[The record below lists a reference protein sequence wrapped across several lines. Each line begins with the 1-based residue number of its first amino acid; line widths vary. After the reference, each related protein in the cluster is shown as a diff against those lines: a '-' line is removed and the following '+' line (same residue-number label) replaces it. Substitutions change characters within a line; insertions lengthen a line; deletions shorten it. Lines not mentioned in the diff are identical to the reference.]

1 MLSSSILYCNKLDE
15 NILMPEDDMT
25 YAVTRRTNMSTPSSL
40 HSSPPPS
47 LPPPISRLRLVDVS
61 ASPSSVNSKRPPST
75 SSSSSR
81 PKTRYRVQYLG
92 SHTCDQR
99 SHRIEGGLAAYQ
111 KPLLDLYTTV
121 VRRSVVLRTISV
133 ISQVAE
139 FSEHGIVVAQANRA
153 RLSSSSPSSPDGGET
168 VVTKVITP
176 LSNILLWAAVK
187 FQHRTVVPANKVKYS
202 LTAAAASRRKQ
213 LRAAFVPLS
222 CSEGVL
228 DKSAF
233 VSLTAKQRFLLG
245 KSSNLCVC
253 AR

>member
-15 NILMPEDDMT
+15 NILMSEDD
-25 YAVTRRTNMSTPSSL
+25 RTCGGSNVLSGRAKMSTSSSL
-40 HSSPPPS
+40 NSSPPS

-61 ASPSSVNSKRPPST
+61 PPSVKSKRPPST
-75 SSSSSR
+75 NSSSR

-99 SHRIEGGLAAYQ
+99 SHRLESGLAAYQ

-133 ISQVAE
+133 LNQIAE

-153 RLSSSSPSSPDGGET
+153 RLPSTSASTSSPESGET

-176 LSNILLWAAVK
+176 LGNILLWAAVK
-187 FQHRTVVPANKVKYS
+187 FQHRTVMAASKVKYNFA
-202 LTAAAASRRKQ
+202 TAASRRKQ
-213 LRAAFVPLS
+213 IRAAFVPLS

-245 KSSNLCVC
+245 KS
-253 AR
+253 